1 MFIQALNFHALMG
14 SYFLLIFMSFIQQ
27 KNYKLRMFSVTLKK
41 KKKDNR
47 LPRVLAL
54 RMFYRQRF
62 LFFFMVGMQLM
73 LPMVEKGTWL
83 HSFLDSDFSHTL

>member
-1 MFIQALNFHALMG
+1 
-14 SYFLLIFMSFIQQ
+14 
-27 KNYKLRMFSVTLKK
+27 MFSVTL

-62 LFFFMVGMQLM
+62 FVLLYGGHAINVAYGRERNLIALFPGF
-73 LPMVEKGTWL
+73 
-83 HSFLDSDFSHTL
+83 